1 MSPLASLGTVCGAQ
15 RIGSLCDVP
24 ATGRAPD
31 HRRKAALDGNCQT
44 KIVIDF
50 ALWVTTRCT
59 NFPTVQ
65 QVQDRFNVSRATAFR
80 WRRSLADALCLS
92 VVPRNPAPG
101 TSPPPVPLA
110 PLLRGAGDRA

>member
-1 MSPLASLGTVCGAQ
+1 MNPLASLGTVCGAQ
-15 RIGSLCDVP
+15 RTSSLCDAPVSSP
-24 ATGRAPD
+24 APD
-31 HRRKAALDGNCQT
+31 HRRKAALDGHCQT

-80 WRRSLADALCLS
+80 WRRSLADALCMS
-92 VVPRNPAPG
+92 DVPRNPVPGRAPE
-101 TSPPPVPLA
+101 PMPMA
-110 PLLRGAGDRA
+110 PLLRSAGDRA

>member
-15 RIGSLCDVP
+15 RTSSLCDAP
-24 ATGRAPD
+24 AGSPAPD
-31 HRRKAALDGNCQT
+31 HRRKAALDGHCQT

-80 WRRSLADALCLS
+80 WRRSLADALCMS
-92 VVPRNPAPG
+92 DVPRNPVPGRAPE
-101 TSPPPVPLA
+101 PMPMA
-110 PLLRGAGDRA
+110 PLLRSAGDRA

>member
-15 RIGSLCDVP
+15 RTSSLCEAP
-24 ATGRAPD
+24 ASTRAPD
-31 HRRKAALDGNCQT
+31 HRRKAALDGQCQT

-92 VVPRNPAPG
+92 DVPKNPAPG
-101 TSPPPVPLA
+101 RTVDAMPLA
-110 PLLRGAGDRA
+110 PLLRGPGDTA

>member
-1 MSPLASLGTVCGAQ
+1 MSPLASLGIVCGPQ
-15 RIGSLCDVP
+15 RTSSLSDVP
-24 ATGRAPD
+24 ANATAPD
-31 HRRKAALDGNCQT
+31 RRRKAPLDGHCQT

-92 VVPRNPAPG
+92 DVPGNPVPG
-101 TSPPPVPLA
+101 REPELLPLA

>member
-15 RIGSLCDVP
+15 RTSSLCDAPVSSP
-24 ATGRAPD
+24 APD
-31 HRRKAALDGNCQT
+31 HRRKAALDGHCQT

-50 ALWVTTRCT
+50 ALWVTTRCN

-80 WRRSLADALCLS
+80 WRRSLADALGMS
-92 VVPRNPAPG
+92 DMPRNPIPGRAPE
-101 TSPPPVPLA
+101 PLPLA